1 MAKKISTDRRIKSQC
16 HYHAQLG
23 MVGQVTVG
31 NGTDDPV
38 QQAIEDEEVPS
49 LGFVFGSLVLVG
61 AAGLRRR
68 IH

>member
-1 MAKKISTDRRIKSQC
+1 MYKRQP
-16 HYHAQLG
+16 HAQLG

-38 QQAIEDEEVPS
+38 QQVIEDEEVPS
-49 LGFVFGSLVLVG
+49 IGFVLGSLVLVG